1 MRGSIRVVIA
11 IAGALGCGDDAPS
24 GWQRAARACAHDGDL
39 SCATPIFNVHDLR
52 RSQRYYRD
60 QLGFKVDWEDG
71 KPPDFTSV
79 TRGHGT
85 LFLCRGC
92 QGNPG
97 GWAMMFHP
105 DVDKLHR
112 ELRGRKAI
120 IRMPP
125 TDMPWHLRELHVSDP
140 DGNVLRFGSS
150 REH

>member
-1 MRGSIRVVIA
+1 MRGSILVVIA
-11 IAGALGCGDDAPS
+11 IAGVLGCGDDVPS
-24 GWQRAARACAHDGDL
+24 RWQRAARACAHGDDL

-52 RSQRYYRD
+52 RGQRYYRD

-85 LFLCRGC
+85 IFLCRGC
-92 QGNPG
+92 QGTPG
-97 GWAMMFHP
+97 AWAMMFHP
-105 DVDKLHR
+105 DVDKLYE

-140 DGNVLRFGSS
+140 DGNVLRFASS
-150 REH
+150 RER